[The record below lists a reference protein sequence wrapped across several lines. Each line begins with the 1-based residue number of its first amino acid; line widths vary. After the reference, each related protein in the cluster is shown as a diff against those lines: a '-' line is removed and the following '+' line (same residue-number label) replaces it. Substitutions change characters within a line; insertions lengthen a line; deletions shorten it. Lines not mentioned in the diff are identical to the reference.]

1 MFGPGWNDRTPEQQ
15 QQQRRDQSSSFQQ
28 QSSAAQ
34 EVGGAATTTAGEH
47 HNNHRTVAEQRFDL
61 HQQRQQQRQIQD
73 NERRMQI
80 QTTNRLNQLFEENDH
95 KRCSDGNA
103 KALLAEELESLRRL
117 VNELEKDD
125 WQYKMQNSSELLAMH
140 HDSNYF
146 ADAPPG

>member
-15 QQQRRDQSSSFQQ
+15 QQQRQDQSSSFQQ
-28 QSSAAQ
+28 QRSAAQ
-34 EVGGAATTTAGEH
+34 GVGGTATATPGEH
-47 HNNHRTVAEQRFDL
+47 HNNHRTVRFDL
-61 HQQRQQQRQIQD
+61 DLRQQQRQIQD

-125 WQYKMQNSSELLAMH
+125 WQYKMQNSAELLAMH

>member
-1 MFGPGWNDRTPEQQ
+1 MPCFLLHLRQCIE
-15 QQQRRDQSSSFQQ
+15 SSSFQRQ
-28 QSSAAQ
+28 TSAAQ
-34 EVGGAATTTAGEH
+34 EVGGTATATAGAGAGEH
-47 HNNHRTVAEQRFDL
+47 HNNHRTVADFGLDL
-61 HQQRQQQRQIQD
+61 HQQRQQQRQIQE
-73 NERRMQI
+73 NERRI
-80 QTTNRLNQLFEENDH
+80 QTTTTNRLNQLFEENDH

>member
-1 MFGPGWNDRTPEQQ
+1 MNRRTPQYRHRQQ
-15 QQQRRDQSSSFQQ
+15 GTEGLTE
-28 QSSAAQ
+28 A
-34 EVGGAATTTAGEH
+34 EH
-47 HNNHRTVAEQRFDL
+47 HDL
-61 HQQRQQQRQIQD
+61 RRQLHRQQLRQNQD

-80 QTTNRLNQLFEENDH
+80 QTTNRMNQLFEENDH
-95 KRCSDGNA
+95 KRCSDGNT

-117 VNELEKDD
+117 VNQIEKDD